1 MKRIRRLTPSKRIS
15 LLVIFG
21 CVLLISGCASVP
33 GGTCAQFEE
42 RIKELEYATQYRN
55 VDTDFDPTTHH
66 FKLLPR
72 NTSAVVPLYKLQL
85 DADTISPCN
94 HLAIHKEL
102 YLQRSAKGGAEF
114 EEIREFYSGDG
125 TLIASK
131 RETVSK
137 QLNVSGYY
145 VATVPLPIP
154 KLAPMGKYLIVSK
167 LVVRTTKNRQG
178 TVLAKA
184 SVGFQVV
191 PRDGCAPPT

>member
-1 MKRIRRLTPSKRIS
+1 MKHIRRVTRSKHIFLS
-15 LLVIFG
+15 VIFG
-21 CVLLISGCASVP
+21 SVVLTSGCVSIT
-33 GGTCAQFEE
+33 GETCAQFEE

-55 VDTDFDPTTHH
+55 ADADFDLTTHH
-66 FKLLPR
+66 FKALPR
-72 NTSAVVPLYKLQL
+72 NTSAVAPLYKLQL
-85 DADTISPCN
+85 GTNTISPCN

-102 YLQRSAKGGAEF
+102 YLQRSAKSGAEF

-131 RETVSK
+131 RETLSK

-167 LVVRTTKNRQG
+167 LVLRTTKNRQG

-184 SVGFQVV
+184 SAGFLVV
-191 PRDGCAPPT
+191 PRDGCAPST